1 MRGRLRRRWGR
12 ATGLG
17 LTGVL
22 AASLYVLGAPSPATS
37 STTTTTTVPT
47 GTTTTTTIV
56 TTTTTIPPSHV
67 THLRWPS
74 EGSAAVA
81 IPQLSVEAASTPQ
94 TVQPIASLTKLM
106 TTWVAL
112 HLMPLTPGASGPC
125 EEMTRADVRLY
136 DRDVATGQSSVAVA
150 QGERLCESQLLRGL
164 FVHSAGNYAIYL
176 VHLSGLPL
184 GRFVGLMNRDAR
196 ALGLTHTHYVEP
208 TGIDPRDRSTAEDQ
222 LNLVLTLLAN
232 EPVLSPIIALTHVDL
247 PVAGN
252 VGSYT
257 PYIGDYGVIGVKS
270 GFTGPA
276 GGCDV
281 MLRRVEVKGHIV
293 YTYAVV
299 LGQHTSDPLGSA
311 GNAALALSRS
321 LVPSV
326 GVLDAPDGASVT
338 WIGSPADVVT
348 TTTTTTTTS
357 TTTTTVPP
365 GTTTT
370 STSSTTTTLAP

>member
-1 MRGRLRRRWGR
+1 MRGRLRHRWGR

-17 LTGVL
+17 LTGIL
-22 AASLYVLGAPSPATS
+22 AASLYVLGAPSSATS
-37 STTTTTTVPT
+37 VPTTTTTAPPGSTTTTSVTTTTTTL
-47 GTTTTTTIV
+47 
-56 TTTTTIPPSHV
+56 PSHV
-67 THLRWPS
+67 THLLWPH

-81 IPQLSVEAASTPQ
+81 IPQLSVEAASSPQ
-94 TVQPIASLTKLM
+94 TVQPVASLTKLM

-112 HLMPLTPGASGPC
+112 HLMPLAPGATGPC
-125 EEMTRADVRLY
+125 EEMTSADVRLY
-136 DRDVATGQSSVAVA
+136 NHDVATGQSSVAVA
-150 QGERLCESQLLRGL
+150 KGEQLCEIQLLRGL

-176 VHLSGLPL
+176 VHLSGLRL

-196 ALGLTHTHYVEP
+196 ALGLTNTHYVEP

-222 LNLVLTLLAN
+222 LNLAIALLAH
-232 EPVLSPIIALTHVDL
+232 EPVLFPIIGLTHVAL

-252 VGSYT
+252 VDSFT
-257 PYIGDYGVIGVKS
+257 PYIGNYGVIGVKS

-281 MLRRVEVKGHIV
+281 MLRRVEVDGHVV

-321 LVPSV
+321 LVPSI
-326 GVLDAPDGASVT
+326 GVLNSPEGPSVA
-338 WIGSPADVVT
+338 WIGSNSDVVT
-348 TTTTTTTTS
+348 TTTTTTTT
-357 TTTTTVPP
+357 TTVPS
-365 GTTTT
+365 GTTT
-370 STSSTTTTLAP
+370 STSTTVATTP

>member
-1 MRGRLRRRWGR
+1 MRGRLRHRWGR

-22 AASLYVLGAPSPATS
+22 AASLYVLGAPSAAT
-37 STTTTTTVPT
+37 STTTTTTTTTLP
-47 GTTTTTTIV
+47 GTTTTTSV
-56 TTTTTIPPSHV
+56 TTTTTLPSHV
-67 THLRWPS
+67 THLLWPR

-94 TVQPIASLTKLM
+94 TVQPVASLTKLM

-112 HLMPLTPGASGPC
+112 HLMPLAPGATGPC
-125 EEMTRADVRLY
+125 EEMTPADVRLY
-136 DRDVATGQSSVAVA
+136 NHDVATGQSSVAVA
-150 QGERLCESQLLRGL
+150 AGERLCEVQLLRGL

-176 VHLSGLPL
+176 VHLSGLSL

-196 ALGLTHTHYVEP
+196 SLGLTRTHYVEP
-208 TGIDPRDRSTAEDQ
+208 TGIDPRDTSTAEDQ
-222 LNLVLTLLAN
+222 LNLVITLLDH
-232 EPVLSPIIALTHVDL
+232 EPVLFPIIALTHITL

-252 VGSYT
+252 VGSFT
-257 PYIGDYGVIGVKS
+257 PYIGNYGVIGVKS

-281 MLRRVEVKGHIV
+281 MLRRVEVEGHTV

-321 LVPSV
+321 LVPSI
-326 GVLDAPDGASVT
+326 GILHSPDGPSVT
-338 WIGSPADVVT
+338 WIGSASDVVT
-348 TTTTTTTTS
+348 TTTTTTTTTTVPPE
-357 TTTTTVPP
+357 TTTTTSATS
-365 GTTTT
+365 TTTT
-370 STSSTTTTLAP
+370 STP